1 VVRKEKAEMN
11 VYPAASRRGW
21 VWSTQLRMMREE
33 WQAGEETR
41 MITSR
46 VEWFLGEHARRAE
59 LKDLV
64 LSIMEN

>member
-1 VVRKEKAEMN
+1 MN
-11 VYPAASRRGW
+11 VYPAPSRRYKMW
-21 VWSTQLRMMREE
+21 FTQLQMMREQ
-33 WQAGEETR
+33 WRCGEETR
-41 MITSR
+41 MITSH